1 MADPIAVTPWRPL
14 MPPNPLGEV
23 LCFRQVKHGEPGIF
37 LAESIEYAWL
47 DREGRYLR
55 PGEVG

>member
-1 MADPIAVTPWRPL
+1 